1 MSLTP
6 FGKWF
11 EYDQEDYNQVEFAEE
26 VGITTD
32 TLRTAL
38 TRHDWIP
45 SQKVMMKIMD
55 GVRKL
60 DPNKKASHF
69 WDY

>member
-11 EYDQEDYNQVEFAEE
+11 YDEQDAYNQVEFAEE
-26 VGITTD
+26 IGITTD

-38 TRHDWIP
+38 TRNGWIP
-45 SQKVMMKIMD
+45 SQNVMKKIMD
-55 GVRKL
+55 GVKQI
-60 DPNKKASHF
+60 DPSKRASHF

>member
-11 EYDQEDYNQVEFAEE
+11 YEEQDEYNQVEFAEE
-26 VGITTD
+26 VGISTD
-32 TLRTAL
+32 TLKTSL
-38 TRHDWIP
+38 TKKGWIP
-45 SQKVMMKIMD
+45 SQNVMKKIMN
-55 GVRKL
+55 GVRKC
-60 DPNKKASHF
+60 DPSKRISHF